1 MAVILQATWIAK
13 PGREAVVRDALA
25 HLAPESRD
33 EPGNL
38 GYTVYQDESEP
49 LVFRIFEVYADQAAV
64 AAHTESEHFVHWGL
78 GTAIPELSER
88 RREFFI
94 SLDV

>member
-13 PGREAVVRDALA
+13 AGREAVVRDALA
-25 HLAPESRD
+25 HLAPASRT

-49 LVFRIFEVYADQAAV
+49 LVFRIFEIYADQDAV
-64 AAHTESEHFVHWGL
+64 AAHATSDHFVRWGL
-78 GTAIPELSER
+78 ERAIPELSER
-88 RREFFI
+88 KREFFVA
-94 SLDV
+94 LDL